1 MASMGTTSTP
11 GPCKYLIIRARSD
24 SELARSEDSIWF
36 IGKVIP
42 TRTAPVAAGLAGRLA
57 PVAAGLAGTG
67 ASMGADSLCRPGLTA
82 CALAKWSPPTRT
94 AERTGALILAFIVFL
109 LTDVIAFRRMGCN
122 DSAHY
127 AQLRRNLDQTFSPDV

>member
-42 TRTAPVAAGLAGRLA
+42 TRTA

>member
-42 TRTAPVAAGLAGRLA
+42 TRTAPVAAGLAG
-57 PVAAGLAGTG
+57 TG
-67 ASMGADSLCRPGLTA
+67 AAVGADSLCRRGLTV

-109 LTDVIAFRRMGCN
+109 LADVIVFRRMGYKRFC
-122 DSAHY
+122 SLRA
-127 AQLRRNLDQTFSPDV
+127 AQKKLGSDVFT